1 MRLYRKIGSAWKLS
15 PLVIAI
21 LILELPMKGMYP
33 MLLLS
38 MQILIRE
45 KGNKLGITLPLLLS
59 FVTHHGWLQ
68 VISMILPE
76 THEKQG
82 GLERS
87 EASFSDF
94 RTILSEGDLYDL
106 QHCGECLSWQGV
118 RETHDIKCRLDRS
131 LVNSSWSELYPSG
144 RCEYLR
150 FDSSDHR
157 PIITLFES
165 I

>member
-21 LILELPMKGMYP
+21 LILE
-33 MLLLS
+33 
-38 MQILIRE
+38 
-45 KGNKLGITLPLLLS
+45 LPLLLS

-157 PIITLFES
+157 PIITLLSAYRSQLRSKLYPFTLTSNSWER
-165 I
+165 